1 MRATFLN
8 YQDTVNNQEV
18 LLNEHLKQE
27 SDKSNTLATHNA
39 TLNTRENDLYN
50 LKAELLTKAENHHL
64 LMIQRK
70 ADKSRILEEIT

>member
-64 LMIQRK
+64 LMI
-70 ADKSRILEEIT
+70 